1 LRLWSLSRWSFL
13 VVLRSDVYIA
23 GSFCQGRLCTDD
35 CCLFWGGGSSR
46 VSVSVDKVR
55 PARGNS
61 LLAFC
66 CFVVLRG
73 EGGGVFLRYFSTRVF
88 SEGALLLNL
97 YVPLDWLLEF
107 LCMRVY

>member
-1 LRLWSLSRWSFL
+1 MISLSL
-13 VVLRSDVYIA
+13 VFSCRAEIRRLIA

-46 VSVSVDKVR
+46 FQFRLIKVR

-66 CFVVLRG
+66 CFVVLPG
-73 EGGGVFLRYFSTRVF
+73 ERGGGSVFVVFSTRVF

-107 LCMRVY
+107 LCMRVH